1 MTLHQ
6 IQLVQSSWN
15 KVKPLGAAA
24 GELFYTKLFEAAP
37 SVRHLFNHNIKP
49 QADKLV
55 YMLSYIVAK
64 LDRLDTLTDDIRK
77 LAARHADY
85 GAEPAH
91 YEVVGQCLI
100 ATLQDA
106 LPDVWDEELQQAWVT
121 AYTILADAM
130 IGAQQQFLVER
141 A

>member
-6 IQLVQSSWN
+6 VQLVQSSWN
-15 KVKPLGAAA
+15 KVRPLGAAA
-24 GELFYTKLFEAAP
+24 GELFYTKLFDAAP
-37 SVRHLFNHNIKP
+37 SVRQLFNYDIKP
-49 QADKLV
+49 QADKLI
-55 YMLSYIVAK
+55 YMLSYIVSR
-64 LDRLDTLTDDIRK
+64 LDKLDTLTDDIRK
-77 LAARHADY
+77 LAVRHSDY

-91 YEVVGQCLI
+91 YEVVGQCLV

-106 LPDVWDEELQQAWVT
+106 LPEVWDEELEQAWVA

-130 IGAQQQFLVER
+130 IRAQQQFLAER